1 MYFFASLLLI
11 IPFSFASAQVTS
23 SPPVLVWGVD
33 TPKPTS
39 IFRPVKTT
47 QFEKIIRNLQTN
59 NMIIIYLATELAAK
73 DINCDVCFP
82 YLSKI
87 QPMNYYSQVEEP
99 LKAVEQVAEQTD
111 EIIWHTPKISEM
123 DSLEAEM
130 ELSCQKGQIH
140 AFRFNDRNVVA
151 HDAAMAVATYQF
163 TDCPVVHVYTAYTEE
178 DKALQRRRT
187 HKTQAIKSEQS
198 KKVGGTSSHYDDGFN
213 LTPQLGSYSKVDNM
227 TVLRHEMVILTFR
240 NILLATKKMPSVFSP
255 FNRTNVLLTPGSEE
269 VEVGLLNGQNI
280 FGGIVLVL
288 NTELSPLIVELM
300 PSQGNWYLTRII
312 FINQTH
318 YPRDLIFFGF
328 EFSLCCRD
336 ITVYSTAAGR
346 LSFFD
351 FHLDILWQDKQTGMD
366 VEHEVKPCWDCSILM
381 TPTLT
386 QTIFVMVVIMAIL
399 WMGMAM
405 LLSIGQNH
413 MLQNAN
419 DPDLHIKTDT

>member
-1 MYFFASLLLI
+1 MYFFASLLFI
-11 IPFSFASAQVTS
+11 IPISSFAAVVTS

-33 TPKPTS
+33 TPKASS
-39 IFRPVKTT
+39 IFRPVKTA
-47 QFEKIIRNLQTN
+47 QFQEIIRNLQAN
-59 NMIIIYLATELAAK
+59 NMIIIYLASELAAK

-87 QPMNYYSQVEEP
+87 QPMNFYSQVEEP
-99 LKAVEQVAEQTD
+99 LKAVEQVAA
-111 EIIWHTPKISEM
+111 IIWHTPQVEEM
-123 DSLEAEM
+123 GSLEAEM

-140 AFRFNDRNVVA
+140 AFRFNDRNLLA

-178 DKALQRRRT
+178 DKALRRRT
-187 HKTQAIKSEQS
+187 SHKTKAMPIRSEAS
-198 KKVGGTSSHYDDGFN
+198 KNTDGMPSVSDIG
-213 LTPQLGSYSKVDNM
+213 PQLVNYSQADNI

-240 NILLATKKMPSVFSP
+240 NILLATKKRPSVFSP
-255 FNRTNVLLTPGSEE
+255 FNRTNVQLTPGSE
-269 VEVGLLNGQNI
+269 VVQVGLLNGLDI

-288 NTELSPLIVELM
+288 DTEDGPLVMELV

-312 FINQTH
+312 FRNNTH
-318 YPRDLIFFGF
+318 HPRDLYFFGF
-328 EFSLCCRD
+328 QFSFCCTD
-336 ITVYSTAAGR
+336 ITVYSPAAGR

-351 FHLDILWQDKQTGMD
+351 FHLDILWQDKGTGLD
-366 VEHEVKPCWDCSILM
+366 LEYDVKPCWDCNILM

-386 QTIFVMVVIMAIL
+386 QTIFVVLIIL
-399 WMGMAM
+399 AVFWGGMAM
-405 LLSIGQNH
+405 LLSIGRNH

>member
-1 MYFFASLLLI
+1 MYFFASLLFI
-11 IPFSFASAQVTS
+11 IPICSVAAKVTS

-33 TPKPTS
+33 TPKASS

-47 QFEKIIRNLQTN
+47 QFQKIIRKLQAN
-59 NMIIIYLATELAAK
+59 NMIIIYLASELAAK

-87 QPMNYYSQVEEP
+87 QPMNFYSQVEEP
-99 LKAVEQVAEQTD
+99 LKAVEQVAEQTE
-111 EIIWHTPKISEM
+111 EIIWHHPQVSEM
-123 DSLEAEM
+123 GSLEAEM

-140 AFRFNDRNVVA
+140 AFSFNDRNVIA

-178 DKALQRRRT
+178 DKALQRRKS
-187 HKTQAIKSEQS
+187 HKTKAMPIKSEAS
-198 KKVGGTSSHYDDGFN
+198 KNIDGTPSAGDSKPG
-213 LTPQLGSYSKVDNM
+213 QLVSYGQADNM
-227 TVLRHEMVILTFR
+227 TVLRHEMVVLTFR
-240 NILLATKKMPSVFSP
+240 NILLANKKRPSVLSA
-255 FNRTNVLLTPGSEE
+255 FNRTNVVLIPGSEK
-269 VEVGLLNGQNI
+269 VQVGLLNGLDI

-288 NTELSPLIVELM
+288 NTELSPLVMELM
-300 PSQGNWYLTRII
+300 PSQGNWYMTRMI
-312 FINQTH
+312 FMNNTH

-328 EFSLCCRD
+328 MFSLCCTD
-336 ITVYSTAAGR
+336 ITMYSPLAGR

-351 FHLDILWQDKQTGMD
+351 FHLDILWQDKDSGLD
-366 VEHEVKPCWDCSILM
+366 LDYEVKPCWDCNILM

-386 QTIFVMVVIMAIL
+386 QTIFVVLIIL
-399 WMGMAM
+399 AVFWGGMAM
-405 LLSIGQNH
+405 ILSIGRNH